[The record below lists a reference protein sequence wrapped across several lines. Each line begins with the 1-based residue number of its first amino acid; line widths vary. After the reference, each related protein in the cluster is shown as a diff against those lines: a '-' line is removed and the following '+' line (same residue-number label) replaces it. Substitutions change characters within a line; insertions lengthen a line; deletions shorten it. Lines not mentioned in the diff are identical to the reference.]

1 MGSAMEVDYLQ
12 DFSNT
17 EHRNNFDTDKPM
29 NITTVGFGD
38 ITLFDVLG
46 SDGYIETKYPN
57 AQILISNLSK
67 ISSELCPQAILCC
80 NSLTDDDIKRIVDY
94 ASHSDLLI
102 FTPIGLLI
110 KQSNAKNRTDVFK
123 LGLDDVFDESTIPE
137 LFYER
142 IDLIHKTKRRLI
154 EDPDDKLILTV
165 AKFGINVNVFKR
177 IGDILISSFMLLA
190 LSPLFIVIAILIKLE
205 SKGSVFYTAKRAG
218 GGYKIFNFYKFRS
231 MAQGSDEEMSKVLHL
246 NQYDAGNSDSKS
258 VFYKIKSDP
267 RVTKIGSFIRKTSID
282 ELPQLINV
290 LKGDMSLVGN
300 RPLPLYEAQQL
311 TRDNWVARFN
321 APAGITGLWQISKR
335 GKADMSEEERVQ
347 LDVEYSQKHSFWYDL
362 WILVRTVPAIFQE
375 DDV

>member
-1 MGSAMEVDYLQ
+1 MRVNHLQ
-12 DFSNT
+12 GFPPN
-17 EHRNNFDTDKPM
+17 EHRTNFDADYPI

-46 SDGYIETKYPN
+46 GDGYIETKYPN
-57 AQILISNLSK
+57 AKTLISNLSL
-67 ISSELCPQAILCC
+67 ISSKLCPKVILCF
-80 NSLTDDDIKRIVDY
+80 NSLTDDDIKYIVDY
-94 ASHSDLLI
+94 INHSDLLNS
-102 FTPIGLLI
+102 TPIALLI
-110 KQSNAKNRTDVFK
+110 AQSNAKNRTDVFK
-123 LGLDDVFDESTIPE
+123 LGLDDVFDESTISE

-142 IDLIHKTKRRLI
+142 IDLIHKTKKRLI
-154 EDPDDKLILTV
+154 EDPDDKLVLTV
-165 AKFGINVNVFKR
+165 ANFNISTNIFKR
-177 IGDILISSFMLLA
+177 IGDIFISSCMLLV
-190 LSPLFIVIAILIKLE
+190 LSPLFIIIAILIKLE
-205 SKGSVFYTAKRAG
+205 SKGPVFYTAKRAG

-246 NQYDAGNSDSKS
+246 NQYDAGNTASKS
-258 VFYKIKSDP
+258 VFYKIKGDP
-267 RVTKIGSFIRKTSID
+267 RVTKIGSFIRKSSID

-335 GKADMSEEERVQ
+335 GKTDMSEEERVQ
-347 LDVEYSQKHSFWYDL
+347 LDVEYAQKHSFWYDL
-362 WILVRTVPAIFQE
+362 WILIRTIPAIFQE